1 LELSLRSLPKSSLIA
16 LLPLVIALGIAGCDK
31 PKPANEQASD
41 ANNSAAAAPAI
52 PTAAPAGGVDRSH
65 KGEAMPA
72 MPFAQPGGAPATLTS
87 FRGHPALVNLWATWC
102 APCVK
107 ELPALDQLA
116 ADSTGKF
123 AVIAVSEDM
132 NGDADVQ
139 PFWKSHGIKA
149 LTAYTDKSNKLMNAI
164 GAAELPVTVLY
175 DSKGKE
181 VWRVAGGKDW
191 AGPDMAKLI
200 AEAK

>member
-1 LELSLRSLPKSSLIA
+1 MRSLIA
-16 LLPLVIALGIAGCDK
+16 CLPLVVALGIAGCDK
-31 PKPANEQASD
+31 PKAANEQAS
-41 ANNSAAAAPAI
+41 AGNNAATPAFPTAPA
-52 PTAAPAGGVDRSH
+52 ADGVDRSH

-87 FRGHPALVNLWATWC
+87 FRGHPVLVNLWATWC

-107 ELPALDQLA
+107 ELPALDALA
-116 ADSTGKF
+116 ASSTGKM
-123 AVIAVSEDM
+123 AVVAVSQDM

-149 LTAYTDKSNKLMNAI
+149 LTAYTDKANKLMTAM

-191 AGPDMAKLI
+191 TGPEMAKLL

>member
-1 LELSLRSLPKSSLIA
+1 MRPFSPSALITC
-16 LLPLVIALGIAGCDK
+16 LPLVAALAIAGCDK
-31 PKPANEQASD
+31 PKPANEQAS
-41 ANNSAAAAPAI
+41 AGNNGAAPAAF
-52 PTAAPAGGVDRSH
+52 PTAPAADGVDRSH
-65 KGEAMPA
+65 KGQAMPA
-72 MPFAQPGGAPATLTS
+72 MPFASPGGAPATLAS

-107 ELPALDQLA
+107 ELPALDALA
-116 ADSTGKF
+116 ANSTGKM
-123 AVIAVSEDM
+123 AVVAISEDM

-149 LTAYTDKSNKLMNAI
+149 LTAYTDKSNKLMTAV
-164 GAAELPVTVLY
+164 GAAELPVTILY

-181 VWRVAGGKDW
+181 VWRVAGGKAWDG
-191 AGPDMAKLI
+191 AEMAKLI

>member
-1 LELSLRSLPKSSLIA
+1 LRSLIA
-16 LLPLVIALGIAGCDK
+16 CLPLIVALGIAGCDK
-31 PKPANEQASD
+31 AKQDNEQAS
-41 ANNSAAAAPAI
+41 AGNNAATPAF
-52 PTAAPAGGVDRSH
+52 PTAPQADGVDRSH

-72 MPFAQPGGAPATLTS
+72 MPFAQPGGAPATLSS

-116 ADSTGKF
+116 ANSTGKM
-123 AVIAVSEDM
+123 AVVAISEDM

-149 LTAYTDKSNKLMNAI
+149 LTAYTDKANKLMTAV

-191 AGPDMAKLI
+191 TGPEMAKLI

>member
-1 LELSLRSLPKSSLIA
+1 LELSLRSLIVF
-16 LLPLVIALGIAGCDK
+16 LPLVIALGIAGCDK
-31 PKPANEQASD
+31 PKAGNEQAS
-41 ANNSAAAAPAI
+41 AGNNVAQPPAS
-52 PTAAPAGGVDRSH
+52 PTVQKSDGVDRTH

-72 MPFAQPGGAPATLTS
+72 MPFAQPGGAPATLSS
-87 FRGHPALVNLWATWC
+87 FRGHPVLVNLWATWC

-116 ADSTGKF
+116 ANSTGRM
-123 AVIAVSEDM
+123 AVVAISEDM

-139 PFWKSHGIKA
+139 PFWQSHGIKA
-149 LTAYTDKSNKLMNAI
+149 LTAYTDKANKLMTAV
-164 GAAELPVTVLY
+164 GAAELPVTILY

-181 VWRVAGGKDW
+181 VWRVAGGKEW

-200 AEAK
+200 AEAQ

>member
-1 LELSLRSLPKSSLIA
+1 MRSLIA
-16 LLPLVIALGIAGCDK
+16 CLPLIVALGIAGCDK
-31 PKPANEQASD
+31 PKAANEQAS
-41 ANNSAAAAPAI
+41 AGNNAAPPAF
-52 PTAAPAGGVDRSH
+52 PTAQQADEVDRSH

-72 MPFAQPGGAPATLTS
+72 MPFAQPGGAPATLTR
-87 FRGHPALVNLWATWC
+87 FRGHPVLVNLWATWC

-116 ADSTGKF
+116 ANSTGRM
-123 AVIAVSEDM
+123 AVIAVSQDM

-139 PFWKSHGIKA
+139 PFWASHGIKA
-149 LTAYTDKSNKLMNAI
+149 LTAYTDKANKLMTAM

-191 AGPDMAKLI
+191 NGPEMAKLL

>member
-1 LELSLRSLPKSSLIA
+1 LRSLPKSSLITC
-16 LLPLVIALGIAGCDK
+16 LPLIVALGIVGCDK
-31 PKPANEQASD
+31 AKPGNEQAS
-41 ANNSAAAAPAI
+41 AGNNVAPPAF
-52 PTAAPAGGVDRSH
+52 PTAPVSDGVDRSH
-65 KGEAMPA
+65 KGESMPA

-87 FRGHPALVNLWATWC
+87 FRGHPVLVNLWATWC

-107 ELPALDQLA
+107 ELPALDALA
-116 ADSTGKF
+116 ANSTGKM
-123 AVIAVSEDM
+123 AVVAVSQDM

-149 LTAYTDKSNKLMNAI
+149 LTAYTDKANKLINAV
-164 GAAELPVTVLY
+164 GAAELPVTILY

-191 AGPDMAKLI
+191 AGPEMAKLI

>member
-1 LELSLRSLPKSSLIA
+1 LRSLIA
-16 LLPLVIALGIAGCDK
+16 CLPLIVALGIAGCDK
-31 PKPANEQASD
+31 PKAANEQAS
-41 ANNSAAAAPAI
+41 AGNNAAPAPAF
-52 PTAAPAGGVDRSH
+52 PTAPAADGVDRSH

-72 MPFAQPGGAPATLTS
+72 MPFAQPGGAPATLSS
-87 FRGHPALVNLWATWC
+87 FRGHPVLVNLWATWC

-107 ELPALDQLA
+107 ELPALDKLA
-116 ADSTGKF
+116 ADSTGKM
-123 AVIAVSEDM
+123 AVVAISQDM

-139 PFWKSHGIKA
+139 PFWKSHGINA
-149 LTAYTDKSNKLMNAI
+149 LTAYTDKSNKLMNAV
-164 GAAELPVTVLY
+164 GAAELPVTILY

-191 AGPDMAKLI
+191 AGPEMAKLI

>member
-1 LELSLRSLPKSSLIA
+1 LELSLRSLITC
-16 LLPLVIALGIAGCDK
+16 LPLILTLGIAGCDK
-31 PKPANEQASD
+31 PKPTNEQAS
-41 ANNSAAAAPAI
+41 AGPIAASSPTI

-65 KGEAMPA
+65 KGDAMPA
-72 MPFAQPGGAPATLTS
+72 MPFAQPGGTPATLTS
-87 FRGHPALVNLWATWC
+87 FRGHPLLVNLWATWC

-107 ELPALDQLA
+107 ELPALDSLA
-116 ADSTGKF
+116 ANSTGKM
-123 AVIAVSEDM
+123 AVVAISEDM

-149 LTAYTDKSNKLMNAI
+149 LTAYTDKANKLMTAT
-164 GAAELPVTVLY
+164 GAAELPVTILY

-191 AGPDMAKLI
+191 AGPEMAKAI
-200 AEAK
+200 AEAS

>member
-1 LELSLRSLPKSSLIA
+1 LRSLIGC
-16 LLPLVIALGIAGCDK
+16 LPLILVLGIAGCDK
-31 PKPANEQASD
+31 PKPANEQAS
-41 ANNSAAAAPAI
+41 AGPVATTAPTI
-52 PTAAPAGGVDRSH
+52 PTATPADGVDRSH
-65 KGEAMPA
+65 KGMAMPA

-87 FRGHPALVNLWATWC
+87 FRGHPLLVNLWATWC

-107 ELPALDQLA
+107 ELPALDSLA
-116 ADSTGKF
+116 ANSTGKM
-123 AVIAVSEDM
+123 AVVAISEDM

-149 LTAYTDKSNKLMNAI
+149 LTAYTDKANKLMAAA
-164 GAAELPVTVLY
+164 GVAELPVTVLY

-200 AEAK
+200 AETS

>member
-1 LELSLRSLPKSSLIA
+1 LELSLRSLITC
-16 LLPLVIALGIAGCDK
+16 LPLIVALGIAGCDK
-31 PKPANEQASD
+31 AKPGNEQASGG
-41 ANNSAAAAPAI
+41 NNSAVAEVASASASAPA
-52 PTAAPAGGVDRSH
+52 TVDRSH

-72 MPFAQPGGAPATLTS
+72 MPFAEPGGAAATLTS
-87 FRGHPALVNLWATWC
+87 FQGHPVLVNLWATWC

-107 ELPALDQLA
+107 ELPALDSLA
-116 ADSTGKF
+116 ASSTGKM
-123 AVIAVSEDM
+123 AVVAISEDM

-149 LTAYTDKSNKLMNAI
+149 LTAYTDKSNKLMTAI

-181 VWRVAGGKDW
+181 VWRVAGGKEW
-191 AGPDMAKLI
+191 AGDEMAKLI

>member
-1 LELSLRSLPKSSLIA
+1 MRSLIG
-16 LLPLVIALGIAGCDK
+16 LLPLVLVFGIAGCDK
-31 PKPANEQASD
+31 AKPGNEQASGG
-41 ANNSAAAAPAI
+41 NNMAQAAAF
-52 PTAAPAGGVDRSH
+52 PTAPAGDGVDRSRVDRSH
-65 KGEAMPA
+65 RGEAMPA

-87 FRGHPALVNLWATWC
+87 FRGHPVLVNLWATWC

-107 ELPALDQLA
+107 ELPALDALA
-116 ADSTGKF
+116 ANSTGRM
-123 AVIAVSEDM
+123 AVVAVSQDM

-149 LTAYTDKSNKLMNAI
+149 LTAYTDKANKLMNAM

-181 VWRVAGGKDW
+181 VWRVAGGKAWD
-191 AGPDMAKLI
+191 GPEMAKLL